1 MPALHEMEAR
11 TMAASNDPGRG
22 YHDIGGEPGGGP
34 IDPHVTQAKPWEKLS
49 VAIGNA
55 LGKGGKKVIVTD
67 ETRRSREE
75 MGEGLY
81 NELGYF
87 EKGVEATSRLLIEK
101 GLFTREELEARMAA
115 IAQRIRE
122 RGR

>member
-1 MPALHEMEAR
+1 
-11 TMAASNDPGRG
+11 
-22 YHDIGGEPGGGP
+22 
-34 IDPHVTQAKPWEKLS
+34 
-49 VAIGNA
+49 
-55 LGKGGKKVIVTD
+55 
-67 ETRRSREE
+67 